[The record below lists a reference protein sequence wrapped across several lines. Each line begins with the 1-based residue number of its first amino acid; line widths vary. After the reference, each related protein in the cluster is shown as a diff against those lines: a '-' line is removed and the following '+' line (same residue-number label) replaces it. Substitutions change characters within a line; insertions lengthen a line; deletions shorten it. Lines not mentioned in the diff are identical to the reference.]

1 MPFTVCSGWM
11 QFEVLPCADLT
22 LPLLSV
28 TMSGESN
35 YYSMLCRDYNLLD
48 TRVQFAIIYW
58 FHHFFSTSFPK
69 FSHNEFNII
78 FTVPSWHFTASPIL
92 YKKQDNTKATKFLSN
107 KTPKSFFEGQD
118 FVTILGSVLRLQGCS
133 HSQAGIYKFWST
145 QLALIVREILL
156 ISNTPWSMI
165 STPYKGLISGAMEK
179 MHIMLGFWKL
189 CHFIRG
195 EFTDIDFCHNC
206 S

>member
-28 TMSGESN
+28 TNLSGESN
-35 YYSMLCRDYNLLD
+35 SMLCCDYNLLD
-48 TRVQFAIIYW
+48 TRVQFAIIG
-58 FHHFFSTSFPK
+58 STTSPAPVFPSFLTISLILQFKVDISQHP
-69 FSHNEFNII
+69 
-78 FTVPSWHFTASPIL
+78 PIL
-92 YKKQDNTKATKFLSN
+92 YKEQDNTKATTFLSN

-165 STPYKGLISGAMEK
+165 STPDKGLISGAMEK

-189 CHFIRG
+189 CHFIQG
-195 EFTDIDFCHNC
+195 EFADIDFCHNY